1 MAPIFGE
8 RTRKGLRRPCC
19 GRNND
24 DGAGF
29 RVVPR
34 VLEDEEDICEVIS
47 KLLAAQS
54 SKHAL
59 SDPITATVAQLPAV
73 GPESDR
79 KDGYAI

>member
-8 RTRKGLRRPCC
+8 RTRKGLRRD
-19 GRNND
+19 D
-24 DGAGF
+24 DGAGS